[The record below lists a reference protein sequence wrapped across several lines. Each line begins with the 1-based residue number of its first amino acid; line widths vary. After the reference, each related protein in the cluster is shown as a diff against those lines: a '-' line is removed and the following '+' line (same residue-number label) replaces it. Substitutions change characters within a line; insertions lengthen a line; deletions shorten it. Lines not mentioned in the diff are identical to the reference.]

1 MRLQALL
8 HDLAGGARSLLAR
21 PAFTLIAVLTLGLSI
36 GAHTTLFGIVN
47 ALLLSPVSG
56 IGQPDRLVEIGSTH
70 GGSDLDSI
78 SYPDFVDIAASAHT
92 LDGLYAYAIEPLNV
106 SERGD
111 PQRALGM
118 LVSGSYFSTLR
129 VQPAFGRLLATAD
142 DTADAPPAVVA
153 SHAAWQKYLGADP
166 ALVGRTLSINGRSF
180 TLVGVAAS
188 DFHGQLAVVAPD
200 FYFPLHSR
208 ALLREESSDLFTQ
221 RNSQWLLAGGRLRDG
236 ATLTQVQTELT
247 TIRQRLDA
255 SYATPDADKAGLGAA
270 WLRGIPAAMRG
281 PLGAFSGLLFVM
293 IGMILLVASIN
304 IAGLLIARGEQ
315 RRQEIAI
322 RLALGASRMRVFR
335 QLFAESLLLALTAGV
350 LGVLLATWWRDLL
363 LHIDLPTPF
372 PITPRIPIDLPVLL
386 FAFALAAL
394 TAVLFGVLPAL
405 RASRAAPATHGNLV
419 DSRNDRRGTR
429 LRETLVVAQITLTLV
444 LLIGSGLFVRA
455 LQRAAVIDTG
465 FDAQR
470 VLSMDFDLE
479 PSGYAQDHRARLQ
492 TDFLAQVRAI
502 ADVEHAALAA
512 LLPLSFNRM
521 SLGCVALPGV
531 DAHALCPDVNVVSD
545 GFFQTLAMP
554 LQGRGFNASDRADG
568 TAVAVVNETLARR
581 IAGDG
586 DAIGRSFRYGEGEQ
600 ARTLTVIGIVP
611 DGKYASL
618 GEQRTPFLFLPLAQW
633 PFASTSLVARVKHD
647 SPALQG
653 VLAQAVRNVDRTLP
667 IAQSHPLQ
675 DTLALS
681 LLPQR
686 IAGIVAAAL
695 GSLGLLLA
703 AIGLYGLL
711 AFHVASRT
719 REIGIRLSLGAAPQR
734 ILHEVLARGGKLVG
748 VGLLLGS
755 ALGVGLALLASSLL
769 FGARFSDVLA
779 FVMAGGLI
787 ALVAFPACYLPAR
800 QAVRVQPVVA
810 LRHD

>member
-1 MRLQALL
+1 MMLQSLL

-21 PAFTLIAVLTLGLSI
+21 PTFTLVAVLTLGLSI

-56 IGQPDRLVEIGSTH
+56 IGQADRLVEIGSTH
-70 GGSDLDSI
+70 GGSGLDSI
-78 SYPDFVDIAASAHT
+78 SYPDFTDIAATTRT
-92 LDGLYAYAIEPLNV
+92 LDSMYAYAIEPLNV
-106 SERGD
+106 SGNGD
-111 PQRALGM
+111 PRRALGM
-118 LVSGSYFSTLR
+118 LVSGAYFSTLR
-129 VQPAFGRLLATAD
+129 VQPVLGRLLVDTD
-142 DTADAPPAVVA
+142 DDAGAPPAVVA
-153 SHAAWQKYLGADP
+153 SHAAWRKYFGANP
-166 ALVGRTLSINGRSF
+166 ALVGQPVSINGRSF
-180 TLVGVAAS
+180 TLVGVAAAN
-188 DFHGQLAVVAPD
+188 FHGQLAVVAPD
-200 FYFPLHSR
+200 FYFPLHGR
-208 ALLREESSDLFTQ
+208 TLLREDSHDLFTG
-221 RNSQWLLAGGRLRDG
+221 RDSQWLLAGGRLRDG
-236 ATLTQVQTELT
+236 VTLAQAQAELA

-255 SYATPDADKAGLGAA
+255 SYARPDAAKAGLGVA

-304 IAGLLIARGEQ
+304 IAGLLIARGER

-322 RLALGASRMRVFR
+322 RLALGASRARVFR
-335 QLFAESLLLALTAGV
+335 QLFTESLLLAFAAGA
-350 LGVLLATWWRDLL
+350 LGLLLAAWWRDLL
-363 LHIDLPTPF
+363 LRIDLPTPF

-386 FAFALAAL
+386 FTFALAAL
-394 TAVLFGVLPAL
+394 TAVLFGALPAL
-405 RASRAAPATHGNLV
+405 RASRAAPATHGNLI

-455 LQRAAVIDTG
+455 LQRTAAIDTG

-470 VLSMDFDLE
+470 VVSMDFDLE

-492 TDFLAQVRAI
+492 TGFLTQVRAL

-521 SLGCVALPGV
+521 TLGCVALPGE

-545 GFFQTLAMP
+545 DFFQTLAMP
-554 LQGRGFNASDRADG
+554 LRGRGFDATDRADSA
-568 TAVAVVNETLARR
+568 AVAVVNESLARR
-581 IAGDG
+581 IAGEG
-586 DAIGRSFRYGEGEQ
+586 EAIGRSFRYGEGEQ
-600 ARTLTVIGIVP
+600 ARTLTVVGIVP
-611 DGKYASL
+611 DGRYASL

-633 PFASTSLVARVKHD
+633 PFASTSLIARARHD
-647 SPALQG
+647 TPVLQG
-653 VLAQAVRNVDRTLP
+653 VLAHALQIADPTLP
-667 IAQSHPLQ
+667 AAQVHPLQ
-675 DTLALS
+675 DTFALS

-686 IAGIVAAAL
+686 VAGIVAAAL
-695 GSLGLLLA
+695 GLLGLLLA

-719 REIGIRLSLGAAPQR
+719 REIGIRLSLGAAPRR
-734 ILHEVLARGGKLVG
+734 ILREVLARGGRLVG
-748 VGLLLGS
+748 L
-755 ALGVGLALLASSLL
+755 GLALGSILGLGLAMLVSGLL
-769 FGARFSDVLA
+769 FGSEYSDALA
-779 FVMAGGLI
+779 FAMAAVLI
-787 ALVAFPACYLPAR
+787 ALIAFPACYVPAR